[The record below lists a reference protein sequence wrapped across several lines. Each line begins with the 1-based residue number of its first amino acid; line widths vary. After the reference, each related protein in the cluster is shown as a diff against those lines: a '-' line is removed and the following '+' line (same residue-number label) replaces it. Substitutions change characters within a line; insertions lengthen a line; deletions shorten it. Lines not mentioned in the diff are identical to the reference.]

1 MLYDFGSLILRSSG
15 DSEHPLYSLIAA
27 VCKRVHEFWV
37 LMIIYPIS
45 WVVTGIAM
53 MIPYTLLRR
62 KILAKSGVNQ
72 LE

>member
-1 MLYDFGSLILRSSG
+1 MLYDFGSSILRSIW
-15 DSEHPLYSLIAA
+15 DSERPLYSLIAA
-27 VCKRVHEFWV
+27 VCKRVLEFWV

>member
-1 MLYDFGSLILRSSG
+1 MLYDFGSSILRSIG

-45 WVVTGIAM
+45 WVVTGLIM
-53 MIPYTLLRR
+53 MIAYEIVKKRVLER
-62 KILAKSGVNQ
+62 KWA
-72 LE
+72 

>member
-1 MLYDFGSLILRSSG
+1 MLYDFGSSILRSIG
-15 DSEHPLYSLIAA
+15 DSEHPLYSL
-27 VCKRVHEFWV
+27 
-37 LMIIYPIS
+37 IIYPIS

>member
-1 MLYDFGSLILRSSG
+1 MLYDFGSSILRSIG
-15 DSEHPLYSLIAA
+15 DSERTLYSLIAA

-37 LMIIYPIS
+37 LMIICPIS

-53 MIPYTLLRR
+53 MIAYTLLRR
-62 KILAKSGVNQ
+62 KILAKSSVNQ

>member
-1 MLYDFGSLILRSSG
+1 MLYDFGSSILRSIG

-27 VCKRVHEFWV
+27 VCKRVQFWV

-53 MIPYTLLRR
+53 MIAYTLLRR

>member
-1 MLYDFGSLILRSSG
+1 MQKPAVITVFGSCVLRLIW
-15 DSEHPLYSLIAA
+15 IAA

-37 LMIIYPIS
+37 LMIIYLIS

-53 MIPYTLLRR
+53 MIAYTLLRR
-62 KILAKSGVNQ
+62 KILAKSSVNQ

>member
-1 MLYDFGSLILRSSG
+1 MLYDFGSSILRSIG
-15 DSEHPLYSLIAA
+15 DSE